1 MDAEFC
7 GIVVFMAPTLVL
19 LTTAEAAAALGV
31 KPRTV
36 ARWVTTGLMKPARTH
51 GGGRG
56 GQHIFT
62 AEEIARV
69 AAMPRTPK
77 GRMLYKPY
85 VRKRRSAVP
94 QDSLPGLQQA
104 S

>member
-1 MDAEFC
+1 
-7 GIVVFMAPTLVL
+7 MAPTPVL
-19 LTTAEAAAALGV
+19 LTTAEAAAALDV
-31 KPRTV
+31 KPRTI
-36 ARWVTTGLMKPARTH
+36 ARWVTTGLMKSAKTH

-62 AEEIARV
+62 AEEIARI

-85 VRKRRSAVP
+85 RRIRRSVP
-94 QDSLPGLQQA
+94 QDSLPGLIDRKA